1 MSRRLALILCA
12 LVLVTCGGEAGD
24 PGSTN
29 SSTTTSSAPTTTS
42 TAPTTTS
49 TAPTTTTTAPTTTT
63 TVGRVIEVVVSGG
76 EVTGDGRVQVPLG
89 EEVTLRVT
97 ADVVDEVH
105 VHGYD
110 LLAPVAPG
118 EPAEL
123 VFTADVPGIFEV
135 ELESGHQLIL
145 LLEVTP

>member
-1 MSRRLALILCA
+1 MSCRLALVVCA
-12 LVLVTCGGEAGD
+12 LVLVTCGGEAGE
-24 PGSTN
+24 PSST
-29 SSTTTSSAPTTTS
+29 STTTSTTVATTVTTSPPTTS
-42 TAPTTTS
+42 T
-49 TAPTTTTTAPTTTT
+49 TAPTTTTAPATTT
-63 TVGRVIEVVVSGG
+63 TVGRVIELVVSGG
-76 EVTGDGRVQVPLG
+76 EVTGGGRVQVPLG

-97 ADVVDEVH
+97 ADVADEVH

-118 EPAEL
+118 QPAEL
-123 VFTADVPGIFEV
+123 AFTADVPGIFEV